1 MYNTLS
7 NPVQYP
13 VQSLYKA
20 DIFRGHRGDFPDDN
34 ILCYETEIMS
44 VQARLHTCH
53 QHQQQQPVLT
63 GVEEGDTAA
72 GRQRHVALALQ
83 VAVALRVVA
92 EVAQGTLVV
101 VEAAPLSGT
110 PGAQL
115 RAALGDLRQYLDL
128 RQLVRVHVH
137 GRVRQCRYLCRTV
150 QH

>member
-1 MYNTLS
+1 MYNTMS

-13 VQSLYKA
+13 VLSLYKA
-20 DIFRGHRGDFPDDN
+20 DLFRGHRGDFPDDN
-34 ILCYETEIMS
+34 ILCCENEIMA
-44 VQARLHTCH
+44 VQVRLRTC
-53 QHQQQQPVLT
+53 HQQQQKPVLT

-83 VAVALRVVA
+83 VAVTLRVVA

-101 VEAAPLSGT
+101 EEAAPLSGT

-115 RAALGDLRQYLDL
+115 LAALGDLRQYLDL
-128 RQLVRVHVH
+128 QQLVRVHVH
-137 GRVRQCRYLCRTV
+137 GRVRQRRYLRRTV